1 MKTLITTTLAAALFI
16 AGTAAAHDHDRNRDR
31 DRQRSAPA
39 PELAAIQHLGKAVR
53 RLGLSEEQKEAVRA
67 EFKGLKEQVRP
78 IMEARRAAHR
88 ELRELVTTTPYDADA
103 VADLAASQGK
113 SATELTMITS
123 GTVAA
128 VLSVRSEVVPASTS
142 DSDSDSPASVP
153 TRRRSGN
160 ARRRRRRAPTLSL

>member
-31 DRQRSAPA
+31 DRQRAAPA

-67 EFKGLKEQVRP
+67 EFKGLKEQVKP

-128 VLSVRSEVVPASTS
+128 VLAHLTDEQRAELEAMGE
-142 DSDSDSPASVP
+142 
-153 TRRRSGN
+153 RRREHRERMMERHKE
-160 ARRRRRRAPTLSL
+160 RRPPPPAEG